1 MGMPTVCYIKHEPI
15 CCYYYLFQLLHLFQ
29 NKICIFIGFCY
40 KTYTPRMTFYF
51 SFKIKKISMFL
62 VIKSLVKLIDKSAN
76 VKLNILWL
84 ESLVILNKNDLTYNL
99 KIMA

>member
-1 MGMPTVCYIKHEPI
+1 MA
-15 CCYYYLFQLLHLFQ
+15 
-29 NKICIFIGFCY
+29 
-40 KTYTPRMTFYF
+40 FYF
-51 SFKIKKISMFL
+51 SLKKKNSMFL